1 MDFESTA
8 RWWVS
13 NKNENLNCVCATVLW
28 ALWKLRNGLC
38 FQGKIWR
45 QVEPVL
51 GAGGG
56 GKDTGQMEA
65 FNQGEQEIRDGL
77 LHWVAGAMWGMGT
90 DDWQFQQ
97 GSKAAVGLGMFYDNN
112 TGELWWA

>member
-1 MDFESTA
+1 MQ
-8 RWWVS
+8 
-13 NKNENLNCVCATVLW
+13 CAAVLW
-28 ALWKLRNGLC
+28 VLWKLRNGLC

-77 LHWVAGAMWGMGT
+77 LHWVAGTTWGKGT
-90 DDWQFQQ
+90 DDRVDEFRV
-97 GSKAAVGLGMFYDNN
+97 GDIFICAVPAGL
-112 TGELWWA
+112 

>member
-1 MDFESTA
+1 
-8 RWWVS
+8 VS
-13 NKNENLNCVCATVLW
+13 VQCAAVLW
-28 ALWKLRNGLC
+28 VLWKLRNGLC

-77 LHWVAGAMWGMGT
+77 LHWVDEFRVG
-90 DDWQFQQ
+90 DIFLC
-97 GSKAAVGLGMFYDNN
+97 AVPSGLRRCSPGGD
-112 TGELWWA
+112 